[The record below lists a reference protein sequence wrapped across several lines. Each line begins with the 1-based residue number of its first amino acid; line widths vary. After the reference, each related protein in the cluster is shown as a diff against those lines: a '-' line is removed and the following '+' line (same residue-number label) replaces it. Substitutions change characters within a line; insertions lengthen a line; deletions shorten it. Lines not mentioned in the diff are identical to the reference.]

1 MNPVNESNTKWAI
14 RKLLN
19 KHFNIN
25 INDMNILLD
34 STGCS
39 IFTDNQIFIV
49 YPPVGNTALDIAK
62 DVIFQLQEKYPELN
76 L

>member
-1 MNPVNESNTKWAI
+1 
-14 RKLLN
+14 
-19 KHFNIN
+19 
-25 INDMNILLD
+25 
-34 STGCS
+34 
-39 IFTDNQIFIV
+39 V

>member
-39 IFTDNQIFIV
+39 VFTDNQIFIV
-49 YPPVGNTALDIAK
+49 CPPEGNTALDKAK

>member
-25 INDMNILLD
+25 INDMNISLS

-39 IFTDNQIFIV
+39 IFKDNQIFV
-49 YPPVGNTALDIAK
+49 VFPPEGNSALNKAK